1 MVRRRRYRS
10 LICEINDTKYLLS
23 LVYFSFEDHKAIFP
37 IIIRRPSVPVL
48 YDPGKGKTTTPKT
61 HTHTHIYIYIYMC

>member
-48 YDPGKGKTTTPKT
+48 YDPGKGKTTIPKKKNV
-61 HTHTHIYIYIYMC
+61 YIYMLT